1 MLLIINTCI
10 LSFGKIPN
18 DMVKYT
24 NNKSVLIYNGYN
36 EHFYFIQQFSVCV
49 SHYLSLSFPFQ
60 GFSNVSLDKVYVGGA
75 NISGF
80 QIINPENPVVQQFL
94 QRWDR
99 LDEREFPEARNTPL
113 KVSLSCCTL
122 EKASLCL
129 IDSLLFSHFC
139 LCSLLHFASLFFSS
153 H

>member
-1 MLLIINTCI
+1 MSAFI
-10 LSFGKIPN
+10 LSRSSLP
-18 DMVKYT
+18 VP
-24 NNKSVLIYNGYN
+24 
-36 EHFYFIQQFSVCV
+36 
-49 SHYLSLSFPFQ
+49 LSFSFSFQ

-113 KVSLSCCTL
+113 KVSLSCRTL

-129 IDSLLFSHFC
+129 IDSLLFF
-139 LCSLLHFASLFFSS
+139 HFALGSRLPFTSVFFSS
-153 H
+153 HCCLLLFPPAFSSFLSPFPTPSLQSIY